1 MTNYYAVLGV
11 RPDASFDEIRSAY
24 RQAARQAHPDLDG
37 NAEHFRK
44 LQAAYEALRDP
55 PTRQHYDDAR
65 RSWMRQMG
73 AICCTTCGHANRITR
88 RPTEREVVRCWHCKT
103 PLQLARGD
111 LLQAQRQSLVHE
123 TTRFVEEVGID
134 LADLAT
140 DAVRA
145 GIARLRQR
153 IGLTP
158 KQRLKP

>member
-11 RPDASFDEIRSAY
+11 RPNASFDEIRSAY
-24 RQAARQAHPDLDG
+24 RLAARQAHPDLDG
-37 NAEHFRK
+37 NAERFRK

-55 PTRQHYDDAR
+55 TARQRYDEAR
-65 RSWMRQMG
+65 CAWMRQLG
-73 AICCTTCGHANRITR
+73 AVCCAVCGHANRIIR
-88 RPTEREVVRCWHCKT
+88 QPTEREIVRCWHCKT
-103 PLQLARGD
+103 PLQLAWND
-111 LLQAQRQSLVHE
+111 LLQAQRQSLLHE
-123 TTRFVEEVGID
+123 TSRFVEEVGID

-153 IGLTP
+153 IGLTS